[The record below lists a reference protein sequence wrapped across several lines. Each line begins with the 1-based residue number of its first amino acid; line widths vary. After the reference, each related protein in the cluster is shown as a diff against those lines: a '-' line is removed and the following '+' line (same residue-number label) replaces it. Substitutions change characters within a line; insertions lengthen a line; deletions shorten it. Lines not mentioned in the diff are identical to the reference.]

1 MCPPGYKL
9 TAWEERQDFILGAR
23 SKREV
28 MQNTVCIFSLKNGSV
43 TVCTCTESRSCAGP
57 GPQPGQQGRGP
68 QPRAR
73 RACSSQKLP
82 PLRGYGWKCHCRPLG
97 THQPHHKP
105 SLQELRLAPA
115 KGAAVDR
122 GVSSSSGQHL
132 ALLLLHSSQQP
143 KMKEKTIP
151 VPSTDGGRAP
161 NDAVNVPSEEVSP
174 NPQQI
179 CPVSPGVAISLLHL
193 SVEPGSILKA
203 PSCPVCWFH
212 SRSGALGSAP
222 GAAASWCASLRWP
235 FQ

>member
-1 MCPPGYKL
+1 M
-9 TAWEERQDFILGAR
+9 
-23 SKREV
+23 
-28 MQNTVCIFSLKNGSV
+28 
-43 TVCTCTESRSCAGP
+43 
-57 GPQPGQQGRGP
+57 
-68 QPRAR
+68 
-73 RACSSQKLP
+73 
-82 PLRGYGWKCHCRPLG
+82 
-97 THQPHHKP
+97 
-105 SLQELRLAPA
+105 
-115 KGAAVDR
+115 
-122 GVSSSSGQHL
+122 SSSSGQHL

-193 SVEPGSILKA
+193 SVELGSILKA

-222 GAAASWCASLRWP
+222 RAAVSRRGAIRGTARFGCRSDALRFPSARPCCPVVKLSHPFTCFYWGFSLKVLGTLVLFVEGLLGWQHLRVNCISAVLGAVWLGCLCHTRPHWLP
-235 FQ
+235 FRAVSAVLTLQPKQSNLLNYF